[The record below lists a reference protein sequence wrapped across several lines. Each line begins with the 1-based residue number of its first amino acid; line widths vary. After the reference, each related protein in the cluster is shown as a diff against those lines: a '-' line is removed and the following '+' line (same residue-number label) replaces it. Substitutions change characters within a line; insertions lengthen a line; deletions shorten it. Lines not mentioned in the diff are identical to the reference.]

1 LLTFGALELLLRLLG
16 FGFDPHFF
24 KKTNLPGMEGYLAN
38 PDFGLRFFPRSQV
51 RIPDMAVMPATK
63 APDTFRIFIFGE
75 SAALG
80 DPRPNY
86 GAGCYLEVLLSE
98 RFPQARFEIIN
109 TGVTAINSHAILP
122 IAQEC
127 ARHAGDL

>member
-1 LLTFGALELLLRLLG
+1 MKRKRSGKPVHRPLAVRPARLAAVPASALSPRRKWLFRLLAVFVVPLFTFGALELLLRLLG

-24 KKTNLPGMEGYLAN
+24 KKTNIRGQEGYVAN
-38 PDFGLRFFPRSQV
+38 TDFGLRFFPRSQV

-80 DPRPNY
+80 DPR
-86 GAGCYLEVLLSE
+86 
-98 RFPQARFEIIN
+98 
-109 TGVTAINSHAILP
+109 
-122 IAQEC
+122 
-127 ARHAGDL
+127 